1 MIETVRARPAA
12 RVATHPWLLDGVLLG
27 GLTILIGLV
36 YRIVDAPLYNPYSS
50 IDAWVYAGLFTNF
63 DFTYHHFGFTYYA
76 SRLPWIVPN
85 LVAHDVFSWRVA
97 YFIVHGAFFF
107 GGGIALFVL
116 VRRFLGRLPAFVAYA
131 ALVAN
136 QLFYLGETWEYVDGA
151 IITYFLVAF
160 AFGIT
165 ETGGRRRV
173 PAMFAAGFFLAA
185 AVATNIFVSVL
196 ALGFP
201 LLYAAVNPLR
211 GHARRLLSDG
221 LAFVSGSALL
231 VLAGCIFSKVN
242 GNGWWFLGPQIRA
255 AGTLSAK
262 TYRSATYGWVVHQP
276 RLIAPLLVLVLG
288 GLVLPRLPRRDPQQ
302 RIRFRFA
309 VACYAYLLFSAGFLT
324 IYELTGGAVLEYP
337 YYESL
342 IFPAM
347 ALALASVVFAAAEVV
362 HGRAARAGVLLVV
375 VGAVALPLL
384 LVYPRDHKGLVGPTG
399 TWLALGAGAVMV
411 VFALGDLGLRSSAR
425 ARAAAAIAAVGLLV
439 FGVNFSTASSADVYD
454 KIAAY
459 PENGP
464 VYDVGMQL
472 IAFMRTGGFQREVPY
487 FWYSMNDGV
496 EGLEFEELQSLY
508 FFSYTY
514 LGVNMP
520 TVDADFV
527 ARARLYRPQT
537 IVLLCRS
544 FACLGGPRALHEH
557 GYALREVGRR
567 LLTSG
572 AFSVWVRVY
581 HVTRS
586 PPRNPGG

>member
-12 RVATHPWLLDGVLLG
+12 GFATHPWLLDAVLLG

-36 YRIVDAPLYNPYSS
+36 YRVVDAPLYNPFGS

-85 LVAHDVFSWRVA
+85 LVAHDLFSFRVA
-97 YFIVHGAFFF
+97 YLIVHGAFFF
-107 GGGIALFVL
+107 GGGVALFVL

-136 QLFYLGETWEYVDGA
+136 QLFYIGQTWEYVDGA

-211 GHARRLLSDG
+211 AHTRRVLTDG

-231 VLAGCIFSKVN
+231 VLAGCVFSKVN

-255 AGTLSAK
+255 AGTLSAS
-262 TYRSATYGWVVHQP
+262 TYRAATYGWVVNEP
-276 RLIAPLLVLVLG
+276 RLIAPLLVLVMG
-288 GLVLPRLPRRDPQQ
+288 GLVLPRVPRHDARQ
-302 RIRFRFA
+302 RIRFRFGI
-309 VACYAYLLFSAGFLT
+309 ACYAYLLFSVGFLT
-324 IYELTGGAVLEYP
+324 VFELTGGAVLEYG

-347 ALALASVVFAAAEVV
+347 ALGLASVVFAAAAVV
-362 HGRAARAGVLLVV
+362 HGSTARSRLLLVT

-384 LVYPRDHKGLVGPTG
+384 LVYPRDDKGLVGPAG
-399 TWLALGAGAVMV
+399 TWITLGVGAVMV
-411 VFALGDLGLRSSAR
+411 VCVLGGLGLRWSAH
-425 ARAAAAIAAVGLLV
+425 ARAAAAIVAVGLLV
-439 FGVNFSTASSADVYD
+439 FGVNFSVASSEDVYN
-454 KIAAY
+454 KAAAN
-459 PENGP
+459 PDNGS

-472 IAFMRTGGFQREVPY
+472 IAFMRAGGFQRQVPY
-487 FWYSMNDGV
+487 FWYSMTDGV
-496 EGLEFEELQSLY
+496 EGPEFEEIQSLY

-514 LGVNMP
+514 LGLNMP
-520 TVDADFV
+520 KMDADFV
-527 ARARLYRPQT
+527 ARERLYRPQT
-537 IVLLCRS
+537 IVLLCRT
-544 FACLGGPRALHEH
+544 FACRGAPRVLREH
-557 GYALREVGRR
+557 GYVLPEVARQR
-567 LLTSG
+567 LTSG
-572 AFSVWVRVY
+572 AFSVWVRVFR
-581 HVTRS
+581 VTHA
-586 PPRNPGG
+586 PAA